1 MAQLFQCPMCIF
13 ICSTPNEWLAHLRTT
28 NHEEN
33 FNVSCCF
40 EDCSHSPFS
49 TFAGLK
55 SHVYRTHLKS
65 EEIPSAEENDQHIH
79 IEDTH
84 IEGEDTQDEAIL
96 DPSMIEADLSRL
108 LQVDSQQTKH
118 ESALFI
124 MRLREVNRLSQSS
137 INDVI
142 SGCRTL
148 FNHTLTRLHAG
159 IRQQLAETG
168 NDVDITSIFDE
179 IEDPFTGLD
188 TAFLQD
194 KYIDK
199 EFNVLV
205 STVLFCT

>member
-55 SHVYRTHLKS
+55 SHIYRTHLKS
-65 EEIPSAEENDQHIH
+65 AEIPSAEENDQHIH

-96 DPSMIEADLSRL
+96 DQSMIEADLSRL

-142 SGCRTL
+142 SGCRVEVKVLQQENMRKKLT
-148 FNHTLTRLHAG
+148 NHQR
-159 IRQQLAETG
+159 
-168 NDVDITSIFDE
+168 
-179 IEDPFTGLD
+179 
-188 TAFLQD
+188 
-194 KYIDK
+194 
-199 EFNVLV
+199 
-205 STVLFCT
+205 

>member
-55 SHVYRTHLKS
+55 SHVYRTHLNS

-79 IEDTH
+79 TEDTH

-96 DPSMIEADLSRL
+96 DQSMIEADLSRL
-108 LQVDSQQTKH
+108 LQVDSQQTSGVARRMIEMWH
-118 ESALFI
+118 
-124 MRLREVNRLSQSS
+124 
-137 INDVI
+137 
-142 SGCRTL
+142 SGCAREKIVRGFRGVRSEMIQRTERSR
-148 FNHTLTRLHAG
+148 N
-159 IRQQLAETG
+159 
-168 NDVDITSIFDE
+168 
-179 IEDPFTGLD
+179 
-188 TAFLQD
+188 
-194 KYIDK
+194 
-199 EFNVLV
+199 
-205 STVLFCT
+205 